1 MSGKSCAKEMPPVV
15 GPNGVRSRIQLYG
28 WDSRQEIWSGP
39 NELSSVCAG
48 SQRLAAEFRTAP
60 GRSWYG
66 PVTGLT
72 PDEPEDRF
80 FALVHDLG
88 DCAVAM
94 IYCDESKAGPAEIV
108 AVLPAGR
115 RSTLR
120 PEFAFEFLAFAGF
133 LGAVGKGGETVV
145 HEGIESAVAETSAS
159 DALVVTISSGLWA
172 SDLDHV
178 LSGCVQRVAI
188 AMLRWL
194 RKP

>member
-1 MSGKSCAKEMPPVV
+1 MSGKSCTKESPPVP
-15 GPNGVRSRIQLYG
+15 GPSGVRSRIQLYG

-39 NELSSVCAG
+39 NELSPVCAG
-48 SQRLAAEFRTAP
+48 SQRLAAEFKAAP

-72 PDEPEDRF
+72 LDEPEDRF
-80 FALVHDLG
+80 FALEHDLG

-94 IYCDESKAGPAEIV
+94 IYCDESKTGPVEIV
-108 AVLPAGR
+108 AVLPASR
-115 RSTLR
+115 RSSLR

-133 LGAVGKGGETVV
+133 LGAVGKGGETAV
-145 HEGIESAVAETSAS
+145 HEGISSAVAETAAS